1 MFIFIIIVGT
11 SEKGGDSMNY
21 STSKVILKGLFS
33 LKYSF
38 KKKETHDRF
47 FNVSIDKL
55 QELDRLPPVK
65 LNLKMYLMIV
75 AIGRVQSKK
84 NRICGNN
91 EHNSI

>member
-11 SEKGGDSMNY
+11 SEKGGNSMNY

-33 LKYSF
+33 LKYRF
-38 KKKETHDRF
+38 KKKETQDIGF
-47 FNVSIDKL
+47 FNVDKL

-65 LNLKMYLMIV
+65 LNLKMYPMIV

-84 NRICGNN
+84 NRICGND

>member
-11 SEKGGDSMNY
+11 SEKGGNSMNY
-21 STSKVILKGLFS
+21 STLKVILKGLFS

-38 KKKETHDRF
+38 KKKETHDIGF
-47 FNVSIDKL
+47 FNVDKL

-65 LNLKMYLMIV
+65 LNLKVYPMVV

-84 NRICGNN
+84 NRICGND